1 MDPSCSKA
9 FIRLKY
15 SAKRK
20 LWNVCGR
27 NALIRAHNFPES
39 PSFPKNWDFFV
50 MTGMSVICVCTSLPR
65 VVIDAAERKEEN
77 HRFTFKKINVHVLDV

>member
-39 PSFPKNWDFFV
+39 PSFPKNWDFF
-50 MTGMSVICVCTSLPR
+50 CYDWNVCNLSLH
-65 VVIDAAERKEEN
+65 IIAQGGD
-77 HRFTFKKINVHVLDV
+77 